1 MKLNTS
7 PSSSFSLFGWGVVFF
22 IALLL
27 IGAAAVTFHRA
38 ERRAPSTELPIAE
51 VPNFSFTTQ
60 EGKTFTKADLAGK
73 IWIADFIFTRCAGP
87 CPLLTS
93 RMIEL
98 SSRLSKNHEVRLVSV
113 TVDPTYDTAE
123 VLARYAA
130 NIHADPSQWI
140 FLTGPLSEIT
150 SFIKGGI
157 KQPLA
162 TEPEGMP
169 AHSTRL
175 MVVDD
180 HGMIRNYYDGND
192 PEVVQKLLMEIGS
205 LLRERSSPTNH
216 SLQ

>member
-1 MKLNTS
+1 MNSKTS
-7 PSSSFSLFGWGVVFF
+7 PSPSFSLFGWGVVFF

-38 ERRAPSTELPIAE
+38 ERRTVSKNLPIAE
-51 VPNFSFTTQ
+51 VPDFSFTTQ
-60 EGKTFTKADLAGK
+60 EGKTLTKADLAGK

-98 SSRLSKNHEVRLVSV
+98 SSRLSKNHEVKLVSV
-113 TVDPTYDTAE
+113 TVDPAYDTPE
-123 VLARYAA
+123 VLARYAS
-130 NIHADPSQWI
+130 NIHADPTQWF
-140 FLTGPLSEIT
+140 FLTGPLSKIT
-150 SFIKGGI
+150 SFVQLGM

-175 MVVDD
+175 MLVDR
-180 HGMIRNYYDGND
+180 HGMIRSYGDGNN
-192 PEVVQKLLMEIGS
+192 PEVVQQLLMDIGN
-205 LLRERSSPTNH
+205 LLREPSQR
-216 SLQ
+216 